1 MAKPARLRADK
12 PSILARV
19 TAVSVIVP
27 ARNCAAHLE
36 RCLGALAAQDLAD
49 PYEVIVVDNG
59 STDGTAEVAER
70 HGAPVRVIR
79 QDNRGPAAAR
89 NRGAAEASGSVLA
102 FTDADCMPVPCWLS
116 AGLACLESADLVQG
130 RVAAE
135 PGVPIG
141 PFDRS
146 LWVPEDRGNYQ
157 TANLFVKKAWFEEVG
172 GFEGWIDEASDRP
185 FGEDVL
191 FGWRVRRAGGA
202 ARFCQQALVHHA
214 VLPGDAGGKLRE
226 AARQGLFADLVRK
239 VPEARRFLFLRL
251 FLSRRR
257 AAFDLALAGAVLAL
271 ILWSAWP
278 LLAAVPYVW
287 LAVKEAWRF
296 RRRAPAALVVGV
308 TADAVG
314 LASLLARSV
323 ATLRPVL

>member
-1 MAKPARLRADK
+1 M
-12 PSILARV
+12 

-27 ARNCAAHLE
+27 ARNCAAHLA
-36 RCLGALAAQDLAD
+36 RCLAALVAQDLTEG
-49 PYEVIVVDNG
+49 YEVIVVDNG
-59 STDGTAEVAER
+59 STDGTAEVAEG

-89 NRGAAEASGSVLA
+89 NRGAGEASGSVLA
-102 FTDADCMPVPCWLS
+102 FTDADCMPMPGWLS
-116 AGLACLESADLVQG
+116 AGLACLQSGDLVQG

-172 GFEGWIDEASDRP
+172 GFEGWIDERSDRP

-191 FGWRVRRAGGA
+191 FGWHVRRAGGL
-202 ARFCQQALVHHA
+202 ARFCNEALVHHA
-214 VLPGDAGGKLRE
+214 VLPGDAGDKLRE
-226 AARQGLFADLVRK
+226 AARQGLFADLVRV
-239 VPEARRFLFLRL
+239 VPEARQFLFLGV

-257 AAFDLALAGAVLAL
+257 AAFDLALAGAVAAAL
-271 ILWSAWP
+271 LWSAWP
-278 LLAAVPYVW
+278 LLAALPYVW
-287 LAVKEAWRF
+287 TAARDALRF
-296 RRRAPAALVVGV
+296 RRLAPLALAVGV
-308 TADAVG
+308 AADTIG
-314 LASLLARSV
+314 FASLVWRS
-323 ATLRPVL
+323 TLRLRLVL

>member
-1 MAKPARLRADK
+1 LRADN
-12 PSILARV
+12 PSILASV
-19 TAVSVIVP
+19 TALSVIVP

-36 RCLGALAAQDLAD
+36 RCLAALAAQDLAE

-79 QDNRGPAAAR
+79 QENRGPAEAR
-89 NRGAAEASGSVLA
+89 NRGAAAAAGAVLA
-102 FTDADCMPVPCWLS
+102 FTDADCLPAPGWLS
-116 AGLACLESADLVQG
+116 AGLACLDSADLVQG

-172 GFEGWIDEASDRP
+172 GFEAWFDASGDRP

-191 FGWRVRRAGGA
+191 FGWRVRRAGGT
-202 ARFCQQALVHHA
+202 ARFCQDALVHHA
-214 VLPGDAGGKLRE
+214 VLPGTAGVKLRE
-226 AARQGLFADLVRK
+226 AARQGLFADLIRV
-239 VPEARRFLFLRL
+239 VPEARGFLFMRI

-257 AAFDLALAGAVLAL
+257 AAFDLALAGAIAAL

-278 LLAAVPYVW
+278 LLAVAPYVW
-287 LAVKEAWRF
+287 LAVRDALRY
-296 RRRAPAALVVGV
+296 RGRAPQALAVSVA
-308 TADAVG
+308 ADAVG
-314 LASLLARSV
+314 LASLLTRSA